1 MHQNNILIYIQQDT
15 LHSLFYLEIALHVS
29 GGRGQLKCD
38 GTRAET
44 RFRLSAK
51 RTSPFTWRKRQFS
64 RLLAADVC
72 ASAIVLLDIPCS
84 EVVWRILVTH
94 SIRQFPLHFP
104 SLALPC
110 AITFQLDST
119 KHSTHSIRQFP
130 LHFPSHALACAITF
144 QLDSSYKFVQLI
156 TGLSWHYDEFSKW
169 VYEYATAQGKV
180 QWDGNSKN
188 DQAVWI
194 QQHVEDSINKGIG
207 SVVVSVLFIH
217 ALSC

>member
-1 MHQNNILIYIQQDT
+1 VHQNNILIYIQQDT

-119 KHSTHSIRQFP
+119 TTHHQKRKQLYLQHLVFVTPLLLSAAVVEVLTLVWVCYGWRTPPTAHSNQ
-130 LHFPSHALACAITF
+130 F
-144 QLDSSYKFVQLI
+144 QLFHDS
-156 TGLSWHYDEFSKW
+156 GR
-169 VYEYATAQGKV
+169 
-180 QWDGNSKN
+180 
-188 DQAVWI
+188 
-194 QQHVEDSINKGIG
+194 
-207 SVVVSVLFIH
+207 
-217 ALSC
+217 